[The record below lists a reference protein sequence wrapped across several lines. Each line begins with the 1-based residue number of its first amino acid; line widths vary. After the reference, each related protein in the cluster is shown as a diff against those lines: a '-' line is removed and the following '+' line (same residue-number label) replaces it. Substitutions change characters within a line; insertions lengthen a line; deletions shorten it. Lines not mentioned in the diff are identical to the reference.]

1 MAYCRPASPWVPMM
15 LRASLSD
22 ALKTAMR
29 ERDAPTVSTLRMVLA
44 ALKDRDI
51 AARPKGNADGIGD
64 DEILQMMQALIK
76 QRRESIALY
85 EKGGRADLVAKE
97 GQEIVVIERFLP
109 KQMDESAMAAAIAA
123 LVKELGA
130 ASVKDMGRVM
140 GELKARYAGQMDFAR
155 ASGLVK
161 QQLG

>member
-1 MAYCRPASPWVPMM
+1 M
-15 LRASLSD
+15 LRSGLND

-29 ERDAPTVSTLRMVLA
+29 ERDAATVSTLRLILA

-51 AARPKGNADGIGD
+51 AARPKGNSAGIGD
-64 DEILQMMQALIK
+64 DEILGMLQGMIK

-85 EKGGRADLVAKE
+85 EKGGRADLVDKE
-97 GQEIVVIERFLP
+97 TQEIVVIERFLP
-109 KQMDESAMAAAIAA
+109 KQMDESAMAQAIAA

-130 ASVKDMGRVM
+130 AGVKDMGRVM
-140 GELKARYAGQMDFAR
+140 GELKARYSGQMDFAK

>member
-1 MAYCRPASPWVPMM
+1 M
-15 LRASLSD
+15 LRNSLND
-22 ALKTAMR
+22 ALKAAMR
-29 ERDAPTVSTLRMVLA
+29 ERDAATVSTLRMILA

-51 AARPKGNADGIGD
+51 AARPKGNAAGIGD

-97 GQEIVVIERFLP
+97 SQEIVVIERFLP
-109 KQMDESAMAAAIAA
+109 QQMDESAMAGAIAGV
-123 LVKELGA
+123 VKELGA

-140 GELKARYAGQMDFAR
+140 AELKARYAGQMDFAR